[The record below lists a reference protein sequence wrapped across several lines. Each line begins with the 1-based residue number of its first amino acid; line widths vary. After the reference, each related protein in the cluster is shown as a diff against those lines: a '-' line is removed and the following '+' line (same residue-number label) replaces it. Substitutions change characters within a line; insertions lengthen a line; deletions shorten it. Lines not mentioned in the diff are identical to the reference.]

1 MSTGRRL
8 ATGNKLTVLC
18 RSFPN
23 LLFLLSIYF
32 WHATCYLKTKAAK
45 VAMTKRINEQMN
57 KMTSVLWIDS
67 VGTLNPRD
75 LNAFKEQAIA
85 LVPACLTQV
94 SEHDFMSA
102 DVVVVNVVGKSSALT
117 DLLATLASCN
127 LSLPVIARVPRDNF
141 DLVIKTMRQGA
152 LTAVPDHKLDP
163 MEWRQ
168 IFDAAE
174 IKSNSSK
181 SAYVFADPVS
191 RNLLALAE
199 RVASVDVTVLLA
211 GPTGSGKEVL
221 ARILHDAS
229 PRHEGPFI
237 AFNCAAM
244 PENLVEDMLF
254 GHDKGS
260 FTGATKVQPGL
271 FEQAQGGTIFL
282 DEIGEM
288 SFHLQAKFLRILQ
301 ERKFMR
307 LGGQKMIDLDIRV
320 IAATN
325 RNLKDAIIERTFRED
340 LYFRLSAFKL
350 TIPPLR
356 ERTGDI
362 VPLVEQFISQ
372 QSGQNLAMTFTPAAE
387 QSLLAYPWPGNVRE
401 LHNVI
406 IRAMVLAQQ
415 GPIDTEHLIFDDI
428 PSMDSSDQ
436 GFTRNLATENTF
448 ATQPFYSDTASR
460 ETAASKPVDQL
471 SDAIK
476 SSEYKTISE
485 ALQASRSR
493 DQAAEKLGISPRT
506 LRHKLQ
512 RLREQGMPVTRA
524 YAR

>member
-1 MSTGRRL
+1 
-8 ATGNKLTVLC
+8 
-18 RSFPN
+18 
-23 LLFLLSIYF
+23 
-32 WHATCYLKTKAAK
+32 
-45 VAMTKRINEQMN
+45 MN

-67 VGTLNPRD
+67 AGTLNGRD
-75 LNAFKEQAIA
+75 VSAFKEQAIA
-85 LVPACLTQV
+85 LVPSCLSQL
-94 SEHDFMSA
+94 SENDFMSA
-102 DVVVVNVVGKSSALT
+102 DVVVVNLVGKSSALKEV
-117 DLLATLASCN
+117 LAKLAVCKQSV
-127 LSLPVIARVPRDNF
+127 PVIARVPRDNF
-141 DLVIKTMRQGA
+141 ELVIKTMRQGA
-152 LTAVPDHKLDP
+152 LTAVPDHQLEP
-163 MEWRQ
+163 LEWRQ

-174 IKSNSSK
+174 IKPNSSK

-307 LGGQKMIDLDIRV
+307 LGGQKTIDLDIRV

-325 RNLKDAIIERTFRED
+325 RNLKDAIVERTFRED

-362 VPLVEQFISQ
+362 IPLVEQFIAQ
-372 QSGQNLAMTFTPAAE
+372 QSGQNLAMTFTSAAE
-387 QSLLAYPWPGNVRE
+387 RSLVAYPWPGNVRE
-401 LHNVI
+401 LQNVI

-428 PSMDSSDQ
+428 PSMDSPDQ
-436 GFTRNLATENTF
+436 GLMRTPVADNTF
-448 ATQPFYSDTASR
+448 AGQSFYADTLPREASP
-460 ETAASKPVDQL
+460 SKPIDHL

>member
-1 MSTGRRL
+1 
-8 ATGNKLTVLC
+8 
-18 RSFPN
+18 
-23 LLFLLSIYF
+23 
-32 WHATCYLKTKAAK
+32 
-45 VAMTKRINEQMN
+45 MN

-67 VGTLNPRD
+67 AGTLNGRD
-75 LNAFKEQAIA
+75 VSAFKEQAIA
-85 LVPACLTQV
+85 LVPSCLSQL
-94 SEHDFMSA
+94 SENDFMSA
-102 DVVVVNVVGKSSALT
+102 DVVVINLVGKSSALKEV
-117 DLLATLASCN
+117 LAKLAVCKQSV
-127 LSLPVIARVPRDNF
+127 PVIARVSRDNF
-141 DLVIKTMRQGA
+141 ELVIKTMRQGA
-152 LTAVPDHKLDP
+152 LTAVPDHQLEP
-163 MEWRQ
+163 LEWRQ

-174 IKSNSSK
+174 IKPNSSK

-307 LGGQKMIDLDIRV
+307 LGGQKTIDLDIRV

-325 RNLKDAIIERTFRED
+325 RNLKDAIVERTFRED

-362 VPLVEQFISQ
+362 IPLVEQFIAQ
-372 QSGQNLAMTFTPAAE
+372 QSGQNLAMTFTSAAE
-387 QSLLAYPWPGNVRE
+387 RSLVAYPWPGNVRE
-401 LHNVI
+401 LQNVI

-428 PSMDSSDQ
+428 PSMDSPDQ
-436 GFTRNLATENTF
+436 GLMRTPVADNTF
-448 ATQPFYSDTASR
+448 AGQSFYADTLPREASP
-460 ETAASKPVDQL
+460 SKPIDQL

>member
-1 MSTGRRL
+1 
-8 ATGNKLTVLC
+8 
-18 RSFPN
+18 
-23 LLFLLSIYF
+23 
-32 WHATCYLKTKAAK
+32 
-45 VAMTKRINEQMN
+45 MN
-57 KMTSVLWIDS
+57 NMTSVLWIDS
-67 VGTLNPRD
+67 AGTVNPRD
-75 LNAFKEQAIA
+75 LNAFKEQSIAI
-85 LVPACLTQV
+85 VPACLTQV
-94 SEHDFMSA
+94 SEHDFMTA
-102 DVVVVNVVGKSSALT
+102 DVVVVNVVGKSSALKE
-117 DLLATLASCN
+117 LLVKLAAYN
-127 LSLPVIARVPRDNF
+127 LSVPVIARVPSDNF

-152 LTAVPDHKLDP
+152 LTAVPDNKLAPED
-163 MEWRQ
+163 WRQ
-168 IFDAAE
+168 IFDASE

-229 PRHEGPFI
+229 PRHGGPFI

-307 LGGQKMIDLDIRV
+307 LGGQKLIDLDIRV

-325 RNLKDAIIERTFRED
+325 RNLKDAIVERTFRED

-350 TIPPLR
+350 SIPPLR

-362 VPLVEQFISQ
+362 IPLVEQFISQ
-372 QSGQNLAMTFTPAAE
+372 QAGQNLAMTFTPEAE

-401 LHNVI
+401 LQNVM

-415 GPIDTEHLIFDDI
+415 GVIDTEHLIYDDI
-428 PSMDSSDQ
+428 PTIESSDLSYA
-436 GFTRNLATENTF
+436 RSLADANLRA
-448 ATQPFYSDTASR
+448 AQPFYSDNAPR
-460 ETAASKPVDQL
+460 ETSVSKPIDQL